1 MSTSIKFIDTVS
13 ITESILL
20 SGYFLQNRYFS
31 LLEFS
36 WILNIMCFLD
46 SGGSIV
52 LWLLTFSWLSKILLS
67 FSLFKISR
75 VSCAAIVL
83 CVTPYTLI
91 I

>member
-52 LWLLTFSWLSKILLS
+52 LVVD
-67 FSLFKISR
+67 LFLVIENS
-75 VSCAAIVL
+75 
-83 CVTPYTLI
+83 LI
-91 I
+91 ILSV